1 MISKV
6 FDGHSFYHACR
17 YMCNKQGAEVLAAE
31 GVRGYNYKLMAED
44 FIDQAA
50 QRPTKKQACFHAVLS
65 FHPHEKPDDARIV
78 AIAKEYLQE
87 IGITDTQFAITKH
100 TDKAHLH
107 VHLIANMVNNE
118 AWSIKDNHIGL
129 RGKKI
134 AQKLTLKHG
143 LIVAEKKNL
152 ALTHLEALDQSEANR
167 YKIYSAIMETL
178 PQCRNLEELEARLK
192 MYGIEVLYKYKGQTQ
207 ERQGISFQIGKDVFK
222 GSKVDRN
229 FSLGNLEKSLAQS
242 QRQVITQT
250 ATPVNQQQQ
259 PGRTISQEPSFT
271 GQLAEE
277 LGNKALH
284 SAANILADL
293 LKPEYVPQGVS
304 PELLREARKKKK
316 RKRIR

>member
-17 YMCNKQGAEVLAAE
+17 YMCNKQGAEVLATE

-78 AIAKEYLQE
+78 TIAKEYLDE
-87 IGITDTQFAITKH
+87 IGITNTQFAITKH

-118 AWSIKDNHIGL
+118 ARSIKDNHIGL
-129 RGKKI
+129 RGKKV
-134 AQKLTLKHG
+134 AQKLTLKYG

-152 ALTHLEALDQSEANR
+152 ALTHLEALDHSEANR
-167 YKIYSAIMETL
+167 YRIYTAILETL
-178 PQCRNLEELEARLK
+178 PQCRSLEELETRLK
-192 MYGIEVLYKYKGQTQ
+192 AYGIEVLYKNKGQTQ
-207 ERQGISFQIGKDVFK
+207 ERQGISFQLGKDVFK

-229 FSLGNLEKSLAQS
+229 FSLGNLEKTLAQN
-242 QRQVITQT
+242 QQQVLTQT
-250 ATPVNQQQQ
+250 STTIKHQQQ
-259 PGRTISQEPSFT
+259 PGPKISEEHNFA
-271 GQLAEE
+271 GQLVEE
-277 LGNKALH
+277 LGNQVLH
-284 SAANILADL
+284 SATGILAEL
-293 LKPEYVPQGVS
+293 LKAEYVSQDTS

>member
-17 YMCNKQGAEVLAAE
+17 YMCNKQGAEVLATE

-78 AIAKEYLQE
+78 TIAKEYLDE
-87 IGITDTQFAITKH
+87 IGITNTQFAITKH

-118 AWSIKDNHIGL
+118 ARSIKDNHIGL
-129 RGKKI
+129 RGKKV
-134 AQKLTLKHG
+134 AQKLTLKYG

-167 YKIYSAIMETL
+167 YRIYTAILETL
-178 PQCRNLEELEARLK
+178 PQCRSLEELETHLK
-192 MYGIEVLYKYKGQTQ
+192 AYSIEVLYKYKGQTQ
-207 ERQGISFQIGKDVFK
+207 ERQGISFQLGKDVFK

-229 FSLGNLEKSLAQS
+229 FSLGNLEKTLAQN
-242 QRQVITQT
+242 QQQVLTQT
-250 ATPVNQQQQ
+250 SATIKHQQQ
-259 PGRTISQEPSFT
+259 PGSKISEEHNFA
-271 GQLAEE
+271 GQLVEE
-277 LGNKALH
+277 LGNQVLH
-284 SAANILADL
+284 SATGILAEL
-293 LKPEYVPQGVS
+293 LKPEYVSQDIS

>member
-17 YMCNKQGAEVLAAE
+17 YMCNKQGAEVLATE
-31 GVRGYNYKLMAED
+31 GVRGYNYKLMADD

-78 AIAKEYLQE
+78 TIAKEYLEE
-87 IGITDTQFAITKH
+87 IGIINTQFAITKH

-118 AWSIKDNHIGL
+118 ARSIKDNHIGL
-129 RGKKI
+129 RGKKA

-167 YKIYSAIMETL
+167 YKIYTAILETL
-178 PQCRNLEELEARLK
+178 PQCRNLEELETRIKA
-192 MYGIEVLYKYKGQTQ
+192 YGIEVLYKNKGETQ
-207 ERQGISFQIGKDVFK
+207 ERQGISFQLGKDVFK

-229 FSLGNLEKSLAQS
+229 FSLGNLEKSLAQ
-242 QRQVITQT
+242 
-250 ATPVNQQQQ
+250 NQQQELPQTSITIKHQQ
-259 PGRTISQEPSFT
+259 PGHKISEGHNST
-271 GQLAEE
+271 GQPAEDF
-277 LGNKALH
+277 GTQVLH
-284 SAANILADL
+284 SATSILAAL
-293 LKPEYVPQGVS
+293 LKPEYVPQDVS
-304 PELLREARKKKK
+304 PELLQEARKKKK
-316 RKRIR
+316 RKRLR